1 MNKKEYIKP
10 ETEELL
16 IEPAQMIAASMP
28 IGDGDADG
36 SDGLSKDRQDE
47 IEWGNLWN

>member
-16 IEPAQMIAASMP
+16 IDTAQMIATSIP
-28 IGDGDADG
+28 IGEGYADG
-36 SDGLSKDRQDE
+36 SDGFSKDRQDDAD
-47 IEWGNLWN
+47 WGSLW

>member
-16 IEPAQMIAASMP
+16 IDTAQMIAVSMS
-28 IGDGDADG
+28 IGGEADESDA
-36 SDGLSKDRQDE
+36 LSKDRQDDVD
-47 IEWGNLWN
+47 WGNLWN

>member
-16 IEPAQMIAASMP
+16 IDTAQMIATSIP
-28 IGDGDADG
+28 IGGDADD
-36 SDGLSKDRQDE
+36 SEVLSKDRQDDTD
-47 IEWGNLWN
+47 WGNLWN

>member
-16 IEPAQMIAASMP
+16 IDTAQMIATSIP
-28 IGDGDADG
+28 IGKGEADG
-36 SDGLSKDRQDE
+36 SDALSKDRQGDTD
-47 IEWGNLWN
+47 WGNLWN

>member
-16 IEPAQMIAASMP
+16 IDTAQMIAVSMP
-28 IGDGDADG
+28 IGDGDADD
-36 SDGLSKDRQDE
+36 SEVLSKDRQDDTD
-47 IEWGNLWN
+47 WGSLWN